1 MTTSKN
7 QSSKP
12 VSSHTARRLAR
23 RVSLPSICFVTTTIL
38 VAAGYLLLI
47 IGDLPEDGVSQGK
60 FRVGFSS
67 STTPELEVTAYQLS
81 VSNLTRSQH
90 GILNLAWQSP
100 VPVNGMVFFMIPR
113 EMEFHF
119 ARTGTGN
126 RTSTGDSIYRQVN
139 PGGGLSENDTFYK
152 LPGIDYA
159 WYYDI
164 DEELN
169 GVLYATDE
177 YGDKAIGLPLRQPAG
192 ERELSVFSGEIYPNS
207 KLVRGGVDISYFS

>member
-1 MTTSKN
+1 
-7 QSSKP
+7 
-12 VSSHTARRLAR
+12 
-23 RVSLPSICFVTTTIL
+23 
-38 VAAGYLLLI
+38 
-47 IGDLPEDGVSQGK
+47 
-60 FRVGFSS
+60 
-67 STTPELEVTAYQLS
+67 
-81 VSNLTRSQH
+81 
-90 GILNLAWQSP
+90 
-100 VPVNGMVFFMIPR
+100 MVFFMIPR

-177 YGDKAIGLPLRQPAG
+177 YGDKAIGLPLRQPASQPANAN
-192 ERELSVFSGEIYPNS
+192 LACFSGEIYPNS